1 MTVLARLQSFS
12 TWPQNGWRSRGIDF
26 ALGALAVLGLAPF
39 YIWGI
44 GLLAFAALAARLHIA
59 SRGDNPRK
67 ACRSTGFW
75 FGFGY
80 FCFGLFWI
88 GAAFIARGPSY
99 IPLMLPMV
107 LALCAG
113 LALFWAFAGYLYARL
128 SPHGLWAP
136 VIFAS
141 IFSMIEILRG
151 HIFSGFPWNL
161 PGYIFKAGGA
171 VSQSASVFGIYGLSF
186 VTLLLAGLMAHSFV
200 KGPRDTG
207 LQDIGKRSG
216 IVFLV
221 LISALFGLGQL
232 RLMTAPPTAF
242 HDGVMLRIVQ
252 TPFNQADKLD
262 PQKSVEIVNRYIT
275 QTAQPGLADV
285 THVIWPEGAI
295 SGLALE
301 NEPLLRA
308 VGDALLVDAPLDEGK
323 RDDKARPIWLVSTLR
338 REERSGLKGQALED
352 YYNSS
357 AAVVFAADGSAQ
369 VMAINDKAKLV
380 PFGEFVPG
388 GKWLE
393 DRGIM
398 PMSNVLASISPAK
411 TKELSRF
418 PGLPKLSP
426 QICYEIIFSGM
437 TPHPKNERAKETQMA
452 QWILN
457 QSNDGWYG
465 KSTGPRQHANQAA
478 YRAIEEGLPIVRAA
492 GNGISGVIGPYGRWL
507 VRAEPDAQQ
516 ALDVRL
522 PKALKKTV
530 FSVNLIW
537 LLFLI
542 NLISCLVYKL
552 RWTNRGGFVLDVS
565 KS

>member
-1 MTVLARLQSFS
+1 MITLARLQSFS
-12 TWPQNGWRSRGIDF
+12 TWPQNGWRSRAIDF

-44 GLLAFAALAARLHIA
+44 GLLAFGALAARLHIA
-59 SRGDNPRK
+59 SCGDNARK

-99 IPLMLPMV
+99 IPLMVPMV

-113 LALFWAFAGYLYARL
+113 LALFWALAGYLYARL
-128 SPHGLWAP
+128 SPRGLWAP

-186 VTLLLAGLMAHSFV
+186 VTLLLAGLLAHSFV
-200 KGPRDTG
+200 KGP
-207 LQDIGKRSG
+207 QDVLKRSA
-216 IVFLV
+216 IAFLV
-221 LISALFGLGQL
+221 LIIALFSFGQL
-232 RLMTAPPTAF
+232 RLMSAQTTAF
-242 HDGVMLRIVQ
+242 HEGVMLRIVQ

-262 PQKSVEIVNRYIT
+262 PQKSVEIVNRYLT
-275 QTAQPGLADV
+275 QTAQPGLAEV

-308 VGDALLVDAPLDEGK
+308 VSDALLVEG
-323 RDDKARPIWLVSTLR
+323 RAPIWLVSTLR
-338 REERSGLKGQALED
+338 REERSWGREERVGAKGQILED

-357 AAVVFAADGSAQ
+357 AAVSFAADGSAR

-380 PFGEFVPG
+380 PFGEYVPG

-398 PMSNVLASISPAK
+398 PMSNVLASISPAN

-437 TPHPKNERAKETQMA
+437 TPHPTKEHPTKEPKA

-492 GNGISGVIGPYGRWL
+492 GNGISGVIDPYGRWL
-507 VRAEPDAQQ
+507 ARAEPDAQQ
-516 ALDVRL
+516 ALDTRL
-522 PKALKKTV
+522 PKALEKTL

-542 NLISCLVYKL
+542 NFISCLVYKV
-552 RWTNRGGFVLDVS
+552 RWASRGGLVLDVS

>member
-1 MTVLARLQSFS
+1 MTVFARLQNFS
-12 TWPQNGWRSRGIDF
+12 AWPQNGWRSRAIDF
-26 ALGALAVLGLAPF
+26 ALGAMAVLGLAPF

-44 GLLAFAALAARLHIA
+44 GLLAFAALAARLHIQSGA
-59 SRGDNPRK
+59 DNARK

-88 GAAFIARGPSY
+88 GAAFIARGSGY
-99 IPLMLPMV
+99 IPLMVPMV

-113 LALFWAFAGYLYARL
+113 LALFWALAGYLYARL

-151 HIFSGFPWNL
+151 NIFSGFPWNL

-186 VTLLLAGLMAHSFV
+186 VALLLAGLLAHSFV
-200 KGPRDTG
+200 KGAPDISS
-207 LQDIGKRSG
+207 QDVGKRSA
-216 IVFLV
+216 IAFLV
-221 LISALFGLGQL
+221 LISALFGFGQL
-232 RLMTAPPTAF
+232 RLMTAPPATF

-262 PQKSVEIVNRYIT
+262 PQKSVEIVNRYLT

-285 THVIWPEGAI
+285 SHVIWPEGAV

-308 VGDALLVDAPLDEGK
+308 VGDALLVEG
-323 RDDKARPIWLVSTLR
+323 RSPIWLVSTLR
-338 REERSGLKGQALED
+338 REERAGLKGQVLED

-357 AAVVFAADGSAQ
+357 AAVSFDADGSAR

-418 PGLPKLSP
+418 AGLPLLSP

-437 TPHPKNERAKETQMA
+437 TPHPTKERAKKQGA

-507 VRAEPDAQQ
+507 ARAEPEAQQ
-516 ALDVRL
+516 ALDARL
-522 PKALKKTV
+522 PKALGKTL

-542 NLISCLVYKL
+542 NLISCLIYKL
-552 RWTNRGGFVLDVS
+552 RWANRGGFVLDVS